1 MLRLLLT
8 TFLATNTCDAF
19 SIMSARS
26 VSTHSKV
33 EVANPSMRFF
43 HTRLFAEETPEE
55 TPVTE
60 EEETTP
66 NEDSS
71 SSDIL
76 NSPAFLK
83 RKIDVLM
90 SDIAAVD
97 EKLSEANARYE
108 ANKAEWGP
116 QLESL
121 RKEYATMQERLNKD
135 ASSGKEEAIIQVVK
149 KLLGVL
155 DNYDRAFGV
164 IEAETDAEKEIEA
177 AYKRTYGMIM
187 DAFGNLGVKKIETVG
202 KEFDYNLHQAIMTR
216 VSDDYE
222 EGIVCEELAK
232 GYATEE
238 GACLR
243 AAMVVV
249 AA

>member
-1 MLRLLLT
+1 
-8 TFLATNTCDAF
+8 
-19 SIMSARS
+19 MSARS
-26 VSTHSKV
+26 VSTRSKV
-33 EVANPSMRFF
+33 EVANPSTRFLD
-43 HTRLFAEETPEE
+43 TRLFAEETPEE
-55 TPVTE
+55 NPVTE
-60 EEETTP
+60 EEEEAP
-66 NEDSS
+66 KDDSSS

-121 RKEYATMQERLNKD
+121 SKEYATMQDRLNKD
-135 ASSGKEEAIIQVVK
+135 ASSGKEEATIQVVQ

-164 IEAETDAEKEIEA
+164 IEAETDDEKEIEA
-177 AYKRTYGMIM
+177 AYKATYDMIM

-202 KEFDYNLHQAIMTR
+202 QEFDYNLHQAIMTR
-216 VSDDYE
+216 VSDEYE